1 MSTPSSNSIQ
11 DIINAE
17 SIRLNEKE
25 QSFNNLQFGK
35 QRVLELNKN
44 FQERTTAFNWIFTV
58 FFSTLAFMILL
69 FYLNTVIY
77 GIDIFVNVAAF
88 AVGVLGLGYSIFLY
102 ISFRQRDPSDF
113 DKIMYQPPGTISAD
127 QAASN
132 ASANYSSDDVLFRP
146 DSDGSTD
153 GTGNT
158 TTTGNVMIGGDG
170 TGSGMYGNVMIGGNV
185 RGDGTYGNVRGD
197 GTYGNVRGDGIG
209 SNMPMNGPY
218 GDLSSNVYNNYY
230 NNTNYDYDYQYNNT
244 YNTYGSGSGDGSGIF
259 NKTPIP
265 TDPDKQLGTVTTTST
280 PSASVNFNIPK
291 LITNEIYL
299 GDTGRDTI
307 LVLDQKTFVLFNL
320 HKAKYLFKS
329 LDNVFFTNPTNSKFT
344 ATVVTEGPDSKF
356 GVKIFGK
363 GIMIT
368 INSTDTYYFYP
379 SNIPATLRENDVFLG
394 STGQKIEVISK
405 NKFNLLN
412 LTTDP
417 NINSNSKNI
426 QSIYNSIDGY
436 YFIDSENNSNVAKLV
451 IQGPDANTA
460 DFNKIIYGQAILLSN
475 DNTGQKT
482 YYYYNGNTG
491 PKSDD
496 YDDIPDNVFSDT
508 PALPTP
514 TTTAAPTTAAPT
526 TLPPMVFDSTLVD
539 SKTTCKFEVKPF
551 DSNTTLIIITSSG
564 SLFFKY
570 KVNTCNFALIGGG
583 GGGGNHAND
592 NAGGGG
598 GGGGL
603 GMGDMNG
610 TLLNQVDV
618 SIGLGGG
625 SEANGGDTSIRF
637 KDVIGNEYGNV
648 TSYGGGSG
656 GHGKWKANSGGS
668 GGGGGSGSTSNPEG
682 GSGRATSYNGGLFS
696 NNYTKAFSGA
706 RGQRSSG
713 DGGAGGGGAGCN
725 GAGSETYPSG
735 TGGRGG
741 AGLLFYGIQ
750 LGGGGGGGAGGGS
763 GGEGGNGGG
772 KGAPYHGNGSNGS
785 IYGAG
790 GGGAGNGSGLGGIG
804 FNGVV
809 ILRIENKNFIR

>member
-88 AVGVLGLGYSIFLY
+88 AVGVLGLGYTVLLFGD
-102 ISFRQRDPSDF
+102 FNKRDPSDF

-132 ASANYSSDDVLFRP
+132 ASANYSSDDVPFRP

-230 NNTNYDYDYQYNNT
+230 NNTNYDYDYDYQYNNT
-244 YNTYGSGSGDGSGIF
+244 YNTYGSGSGSGDGSGIF
-259 NKTPIP
+259 SKTPIP
-265 TDPDKQLGTVTTTST
+265 TDPDKPLGTVTTTST

-460 DFNKIIYGQAILLSN
+460 EFNKIIYGQAILLSN

-508 PALPTP
+508 PPLPTP

-526 TLPPMVFDSTLVD
+526 TTTTTTTTTAAPKKMPGLTWKSFL
-539 SKTTCKFEVKPF
+539 SKNEGY
-551 DSNTTLIIITSSG
+551 DHSSYSYG
-564 SLFFKY
+564 NNDYYHRILYHRSK
-570 KVNTCNFALIGGG
+570 ISEDP
-583 GGGGNHAND
+583 GNHTFQFDRYYTSGEQPHKNVSSNYAWNNLPSNRNNAIFWDRFID
-592 NAGGGG
+592 NRLKIIDFQNSIAIRGNRFGF
-598 GGGGL
+598 
-603 GMGDMNG
+603 
-610 TLLNQVDV
+610 NQ
-618 SIGLGGG
+618 
-625 SEANGGDTSIRF
+625 T
-637 KDVIGNEYGNV
+637 
-648 TSYGGGSG
+648 
-656 GHGKWKANSGGS
+656 
-668 GGGGGSGSTSNPEG
+668 
-682 GSGRATSYNGGLFS
+682 
-696 NNYTKAFSGA
+696 NNYS
-706 RGQRSSG
+706 
-713 DGGAGGGGAGCN
+713 N
-725 GAGSETYPSG
+725 
-735 TGGRGG
+735 GGRGIG
-741 AGLLFYGIQ
+741 MVITGYFLPSQTGTWAFWLGVPNVGKNDDISVFWIDDKADVRGTKEHWPPSDTNYNARQTWEDSGDKAQYTTNLQANTYYPIQITWGQSMGYSLLGFGFT
-750 LGGGGGGGAGGGS
+750 GPGVGWRTD
-763 GGEGGNGGG
+763 GEGYFFSD
-772 KGAPYHGNGSNGS
+772 P
-785 IYGAG
+785 
-790 GGGAGNGSGLGGIG
+790 
-804 FNGVV
+804 
-809 ILRIENKNFIR
+809 